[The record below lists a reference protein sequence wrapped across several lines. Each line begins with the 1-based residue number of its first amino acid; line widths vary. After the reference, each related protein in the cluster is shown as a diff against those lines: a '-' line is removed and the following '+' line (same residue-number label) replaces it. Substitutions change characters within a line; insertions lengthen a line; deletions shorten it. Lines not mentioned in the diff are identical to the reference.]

1 MHFGKCVIYSPSSC
15 SEPVW
20 VSFFCW
26 AQMKIFWRMLENKPL
41 TATHW
46 LPKYFFPYNGSQ
58 WLPATVYFP
67 TFFICAQQK
76 KRNSFSCS
84 VKYPMKGPGWDLCC
98 LCRLGKRTLISI
110 CQWWVWTALYTPWGW
125 GDQKTP
131 ESGEDLPA
139 TTCFIMLFCCIGEFT
154 VTPEVFGPLKC
165 QTKWHLK
172 NYSKSL
178 TFLNHFFGP
187 ILTTLCLL
195 IFFAFILTIYTTVQN
210 FGVSIW

>member
-1 MHFGKCVIYSPSSC
+1 MILEACI
-15 SEPVW
+15 
-20 VSFFCW
+20 
-26 AQMKIFWRMLENKPL
+26 LENVSSTRPQAVPNLSEFLSSVEHGWRYFEECWKTNRWQQPIDFRSIFFHIMEVNGYL
-41 TATHW
+41 QLFVFQHSSFVLNRKKETH
-46 LPKYFFPYNGSQ
+46 FHVQ
-58 WLPATVYFP
+58 WNTPWRV
-67 TFFICAQQK
+67 
-76 KRNSFSCS
+76 
-84 VKYPMKGPGWDLCC
+84 PGWDLCC

-172 NYSKSL
+172 KL
-178 TFLNHFFGP
+178 VK
-187 ILTTLCLL
+187 
-195 IFFAFILTIYTTVQN
+195 A
-210 FGVSIW
+210 